1 MRRIYLALL
10 IIFTILGSK
19 LLTINFPG
27 IGSVSLIMILVFITI
42 LYLIMVLSKKKKICL
57 DKIQKNTGIVLFII
71 VIGGSIAS
79 AIYNINLP
87 AWITYI
93 VSFFI
98 MISCM
103 VFINN
108 QKELIFCE
116 KVLFFT
122 IIFIMLIAL
131 YEIFTG
137 NHIKETYES
146 YAYQRNVFGLYKPN
160 VAFSNI
166 NNFGIFLCIVTPICC
181 NAIENFKKH
190 QNLIKIIFLLLD
202 TFVIISTNSRGAII
216 GIILFIMLHY
226 RNIFQK
232 YKLIYRG
239 ILIAFIVIFL
249 MSMLDYGLFE
259 NKNTYSL
266 EEEPRMEVWKKTIRT
281 IINNYFIGVGPGN
294 IAIYNMQED
303 SYNFDFG
310 NPHNYFLE
318 FLGDFGIIGF
328 IAFIV
333 WLYGI
338 IKMYKKKIKTES
350 DEKIKRKAENYYIY
364 YIIFIISTI
373 TPSTMMTAQYIWLG
387 FGFSLAFLSIYKKEG
402 NNICQGQK
410 NLYEI

>member
-27 IGSVSLIMILVFITI
+27 IGSVSLIMILIFITI

-71 VIGGSIAS
+71 VICGSIAS
-79 AIYNINLP
+79 AIYSINLP

-108 QKELIFCE
+108 KKELIFCE
-116 KVLFFT
+116 KVVFFAV
-122 IIFIMLIAL
+122 ISIMLIAL
-131 YEIFTG
+131 YESFTG
-137 NHIKETYES
+137 NYIKETYES
-146 YAYQRNVFGLYKPN
+146 YAYQRNIFGLYKPS
-160 VAFSNI
+160 VAFANI
-166 NNFGIFLCIVTPICC
+166 NNFGIFLTIMTPICC

-190 QNLIKIIFLLLD
+190 KNLIKIIFLMVD
-202 TFVIISTNSRGAII
+202 MFIIICTNSRGAII
-216 GIILFIMLHY
+216 GIILFIILHY

-232 YKLIYRG
+232 YKIIYRG
-239 ILIAFIVIFL
+239 ILIAFILIFF
-249 MSMLDYGLFE
+249 MSMLDYGFFK
-259 NKNTYSL
+259 NKNTYSV
-266 EEEPRMEVWKKTIRT
+266 EEEPRIEIWKKTLIT
-281 IINNYFIGVGPGN
+281 IANSYYIGFGPGN
-294 IAIYNMQED
+294 IAIYNMD
-303 SYNFDFG
+303 ADYYNFDFG

-338 IKMYKKKIKTES
+338 IKMDKNKIKTEN